1 MMLDTSAVTI
11 DESGISIS
19 KTDNIVTVGGTLQN
33 HHAKKVK
40 VIFSAV
46 VFLADVRIA
55 DKGDRNFS
63 FGRNDILHEFYL
75 SEELDAQEHKSFESI
90 PYEITESDADNAMLA
105 YYTTVLSVSEV

>member
-1 MMLDTSAVTI
+1 MMLNTSAVEI
-11 DESGISIS
+11 DESSISIS
-19 KTDNIVTVGGTLQN
+19 KIENTVTVGGSLQN
-33 HHAKKVK
+33 HHSKKVK

-63 FGRNDILHEFYL
+63 FGRDNILHDFYL

-105 YYTTVLSVSEV
+105 YYTTVLAVSEL

>member
-1 MMLDTSAVTI
+1 MMLNTSAVEI

-19 KTDNIVTVGGTLQN
+19 KIDNIVTAGGALQN
-33 HHAKKVK
+33 HHSKKVK
-40 VIFSAV
+40 VIFSVV

-75 SEELDAQEHKSFESI
+75 SEELDAQEHKPFESI
-90 PYEITESDADNAMLA
+90 PYEIAESDADNAMLA
-105 YYTTVLSVSEV
+105 YYTTVLSVSEL

>member
-1 MMLDTSAVTI
+1 MMLNTSTVEI

-19 KTDNIVTVGGTLQN
+19 KIDNIVTVRGSLQN
-33 HHAKKVK
+33 HHAEKVK
-40 VIFSAV
+40 AIFSIV

-105 YYTTVLSVSEV
+105 YYTTMLAVSEL